1 MPSRRDEIAAAVEAH
16 NRDDRE
22 RLLLPPDAVRLLA
35 LMFPTDTV
43 YRRSVT
49 SLQAEGFTKRTL
61 ARLLKRLI
69 DTGFLSKEPGQQG
82 VISTYRLHLPPV
94 RQ

>member
-1 MPSRRDEIAAAVEAH
+1 MPSKPTTAMTGRGCYYCR
-16 NRDDRE
+16 
-22 RLLLPPDAVRLLA
+22 PTPLA
-35 LMFPTDTV
+35 SWPV
-43 YRRSVT
+43 YRRSVA
-49 SLQAEGFTKRTL
+49 SLQVEGFTKRTL